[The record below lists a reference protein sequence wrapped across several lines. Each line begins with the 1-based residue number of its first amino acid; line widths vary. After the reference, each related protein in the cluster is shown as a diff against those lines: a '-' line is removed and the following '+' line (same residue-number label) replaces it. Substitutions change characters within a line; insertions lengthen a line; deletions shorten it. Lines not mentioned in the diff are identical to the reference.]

1 MNRQTSLVDVVATIL
16 EKARGAHRIV
26 FVSGN
31 FNVLHPGH
39 LRLLNFAKD
48 CGDFL
53 AVGVAQDE
61 DGNGKIHVPEHL
73 RLEAVQS
80 ISLVDYAFI
89 LRETPEKLISMLKPA
104 VVVKGKDREAGVNP
118 EQEAVETYGG
128 KLFFGSGEV
137 RFSSLDLLQK
147 ELLETNFSAIR
158 KPRDFLER
166 HNSSLND
173 LVGLAKRF
181 TGLKVVVI
189 GDLIVDEYISCDPL
203 GMSQEDP
210 TIVVTPIRSD
220 RFLGGAGIV
229 AAHARGLGAEVSYL
243 HVTGDD
249 DIGRYAGEMLG
260 RYDVNSQCTVDESRP
275 TTLKQRYRVQGKTLL
290 RVSHLRQ
297 HDVPHAVGELLLV
310 RARDALEGADLLI
323 FSDFNY
329 GCLPQYL
336 LDDLIAY
343 CRKRD
348 IMMVADSQSS
358 SQVSDVSRFKGMR
371 LLTPTEREARLA
383 TRDFSSGL
391 VVLAEALRRK
401 ADAEHVILTL
411 GNEGLLVQ
419 VPGPE
424 PGEFST
430 DRLAAFNSAPK
441 DVSGAGDSL
450 LACASMALAVGAN
463 IWQASYLGSIA
474 AALQVSRVGNSP
486 LTAQDLHTE
495 LML

>member
-1 MNRQTSLVDVVATIL
+1 MAKQESIVDAVATIR
-16 EKARGAHRIV
+16 EKARGAHKIV

-31 FNVLHPGH
+31 FNVVHPGH
-39 LRLLNFAKD
+39 LRLLNFARD

-53 AVGVAQDE
+53 VVGVFA

-80 ISLVDYAFI
+80 ISLVNYAFI
-89 LRETPEKLISMLKPA
+89 LRAPPEKIVAMLKPA
-104 VVVKGKDREAGVNP
+104 VVVKGKDREAGDNP
-118 EQEAVETYGG
+118 EREVVESYGG

-147 ELLETNFSAIR
+147 ELLETNFSAIH
-158 KPRDFLER
+158 KPLDYLER
-166 HNSSLND
+166 HGFSLNG
-173 LVGLAKRF
+173 LVELAGKFAR
-181 TGLKVVVI
+181 LKVVVM
-189 GDLIVDEYISCDPL
+189 GDLIVDEYINCEPL

-220 RFLGGAGIV
+220 RFVGGAGIV
-229 AAHARGLGAEVSYL
+229 AAHARGLGADVSYV
-243 HVTGDD
+243 HVAGDD
-249 DIGRYAGEMLG
+249 EIGRYADEMLG
-260 RYDVNSQCTVDESRP
+260 TYGVKNQSVLDESRP
-275 TTLKQRYRVQGKTLL
+275 TTLKQRYRAQGKSLL

-297 HDVPHAVGELLLV
+297 HDVPHEVGENLIAKAKQALVDAHLLV
-310 RARDALEGADLLI
+310 

-336 LDDLIAY
+336 VDDLCAH
-343 CRKRD
+343 CRKHG

-358 SQVSDVSRFKGMR
+358 SQVSDVSRFNGMT

-391 VVLAEALRRK
+391 VVLAEALRKK
-401 ADAEHVILTL
+401 ADARHVILTL
-411 GNEGLLVQ
+411 GSEGMLVQ
-419 VPGPE
+419 VPQPQGQ
-424 PGEFST
+424 FST

-450 LACASMALAVGAN
+450 LACASMALAVGAS
-463 IWQASYLGSIA
+463 IWQAAYLGAIA
-474 AALQVSRVGNSP
+474 SALQVSRVGNSP
-486 LTAQDLHTE
+486 LTAQDLLTE
-495 LML
+495 LKL

>member
-1 MNRQTSLVDVVATIL
+1 MERQTHLVDTVATIL
-16 EKARGAHRIV
+16 EKARGAHKIV

-31 FNVLHPGH
+31 FNVVHPGH

-53 AVGVAQDE
+53 VVGVFE
-61 DGNGKIHVPEHL
+61 DSNGRSHVPEDL

-89 LRETPEKLISMLKPA
+89 LRTPPEKLIAMLKPA
-104 VVVKGKDREAGVNP
+104 VVVKGKDREAGENP
-118 EQEAVETYGG
+118 EREVVESYGG
-128 KLFFGSGEV
+128 KLFFGSGEI
-137 RFSSLDLLQK
+137 RFSSFDLLQR
-147 ELLETNFSAIR
+147 ELLETNLSAIR
-158 KPRDFLER
+158 LPFDYLKR
-166 HNSSLND
+166 HGFELGD
-173 LVGLAKRF
+173 LVRLTKKF
-181 TGLKVVVI
+181 TGLKVAVI
-189 GDLIVDEYISCDPL
+189 GDLIVDEYINCDPL

-220 RFLGGAGIV
+220 RFVGGAGIV
-229 AAHARGLGAEVSYL
+229 AAHARGLGADVSYL
-243 HVTGDD
+243 HVAGYDE
-249 DIGRYAGEMLG
+249 IGRYANDMLG
-260 RYDVNSQCTVDESRP
+260 RYDVKSECVLDESRP

-297 HDVPHAVGELLLV
+297 HDIPHEVGENLLAK
-310 RARDALEGADLLI
+310 ARKALDGANLLI

-336 LDDLIAY
+336 IDELAAH
-343 CRKRD
+343 CRNRG

-358 SQVSDVSRFKGMR
+358 SQVSDVSRFKGMK

-383 TRDFSSGL
+383 TRDFGSGL
-391 VVLAEALRRK
+391 VVLAEALRQK
-401 ADAEHVILTL
+401 AEAEHVILTL

-419 VPGPE
+419 VPETSQGPL
-424 PGEFST
+424 ST
-430 DRLAAFNSAPK
+430 DRLVAFNTAPK

-450 LACASMALAVGAN
+450 LACSSMALAVGAD
-463 IWQASYLGSIA
+463 IWQAAYLGSTA
-474 AALQVSRVGNSP
+474 AALQVGRVGNSP
-486 LTAQDLHTE
+486 LTAQDLLTE